1 MTRPIKSLAAF
12 ISTLALFYLFG
23 AFVAWD
29 WDAGEWPTLGRVLLV
44 TVAFPTALAAAFETG
59 QKP

>member
-12 ISTLALFYLFG
+12 VATLALFYLFG

-29 WDAGEWPTLGRVLLV
+29 WSLGEWPPQGRFLL
-44 TVAFPTALAAAFETG
+44 ALIATPLCAMSAVFTG

>member
-12 ISTLALFYLFG
+12 VATLALFYLFG

-29 WDAGEWPTLGRVLLV
+29 WNAGAWHVVARFMGAFIALIVASAMAVVAGEI
-44 TVAFPTALAAAFETG
+44 A
-59 QKP
+59 